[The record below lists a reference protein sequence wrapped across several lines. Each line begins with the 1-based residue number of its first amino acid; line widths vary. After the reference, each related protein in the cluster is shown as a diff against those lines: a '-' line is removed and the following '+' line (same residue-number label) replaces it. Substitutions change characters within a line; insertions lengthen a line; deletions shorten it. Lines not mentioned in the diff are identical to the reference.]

1 MRQTGKTNCRVNYR
15 LSQPYSLKSTVRQ
28 GAKAAKTTDAT
39 GKNGCSY
46 TCQATLSSI
55 WLGFWMAE

>member
-1 MRQTGKTNCRVNYR
+1 MRNGTPLLLEEIENVDEPSAPVIGI
-15 LSQPYSLKSTVRQ
+15 
-28 GAKAAKTTDAT
+28 